1 MKLFYKPKIG
11 VVILDIFVLWI
22 NYMIVLGFFPL
33 TTENPF
39 AKYFLPAVL
48 FSIVWIGVSYVF
60 KLYIPWS
67 KQSYFNATLH
77 LFLSAIVVFL
87 LLFYIIAFH
96 FHSRL
101 LSEYVL
107 FSVVVMSFTGKY
119 TILLFYFTIRYAV
132 QIDNE
137 ITPPRER
144 LYAKV
149 IEAPDKDEVE
159 LERQTAMLKEICGEK
174 VRSLFESE
182 LHLKSGNCLL
192 SAEVDVMALKEIKPY
207 QYNEVVML
215 RRLNNVRE
223 IKKLFVTINDKI
235 ADDGIVVCCFTSKS
249 TYKKEFLRHLPPGI
263 NWIAY
268 SFNFLYKRVLPK
280 LFLTNRFYYDVS
292 EGKNQ
297 VLPKSQVY
305 GLLYGCGFKVLRD
318 CKRNNLTYVF
328 AKRVK
333 QPEGFI
339 RSYYGPLI
347 KLSRFGKDGNPF
359 FVYKMRTMHPYS
371 EFLQQYIYEKYHL
384 QEGGKFNRDI
394 RVTSLGRFMRRYWLD
409 ELPML
414 INLFKGEMK
423 LVGVRP
429 LSPHY
434 FSLYRKELQRL
445 RIHYKPGLLPPFYAD
460 MPRTFEEIEQSE
472 LRYLKACHTD
482 GVFTTDMRYL
492 WRIVSN
498 ILIKKARSA

>member
-33 TTENPF
+33 TTDNPF
-39 AKYFLPAVL
+39 AKYFLPAII
-48 FSIVWIGVSYVF
+48 FSIVWVGVSYF
-60 KLYIPWS
+60 LRLYTPWS

-77 LFLSAIVVFL
+77 LFLSSIVVFL
-87 LLFYIIAFH
+87 FFFYIIAFH

-137 ITPPRER
+137 VTPPQQR
-144 LYAKV
+144 LNAKV
-149 IEAPDKDEVE
+149 IAAPDKDVGDM
-159 LERQTAMLKEICGEK
+159 ERQARLVKDICGEK
-174 VRSLFESE
+174 VFSMLENE
-182 LHLKSGNCLL
+182 LNLKSGNCLVCTD
-192 SAEVDVMALKEIKPY
+192 ANALKNTIPY
-207 QYNEVVML
+207 QYDQVFLMAK
-215 RRLNNVRE
+215 LNNVRD

-235 ADDGIVVCCFTSKS
+235 ADDGIIVCFFKTKS
-249 TYKKEFLRHLPPGI
+249 TYKKEFLRHFPPGL
-263 NWIAY
+263 NWMAY
-268 SFNFLYKRVLPK
+268 SLNFIYKRILPK
-280 LFLTNRFYYDVS
+280 LFLTNRFYFDVS

-297 VLPKSQVY
+297 VLPKSQVL
-305 GLLYGCGFKVLRD
+305 GLLYGCGFTILKDR
-318 CKRNNLTYVF
+318 KRNNLTYVF
-328 AKRVK
+328 AQRVK

-394 RVTSLGRFMRRYWLD
+394 RVTSLGRFMRRYWID
-409 ELPML
+409 ELPMM

-434 FSLYRKELQRL
+434 FSLYKKELQRM

-460 MPRTFEEIEQSE
+460 MPRTFDEIEQSE
-472 LRYLKACHTD
+472 LRYLRRCNTE
-482 GVFTTDMRYL
+482 GVFATDMRYL
-492 WRIVSN
+492 WRIISN